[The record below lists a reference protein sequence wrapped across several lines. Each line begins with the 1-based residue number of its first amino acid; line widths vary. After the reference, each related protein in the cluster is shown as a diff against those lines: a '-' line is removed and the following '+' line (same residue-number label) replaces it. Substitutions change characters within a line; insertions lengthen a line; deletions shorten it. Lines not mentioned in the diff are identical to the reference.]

1 MAVIEMN
8 TQARPVPSAPNMA
21 AAVVRQ
27 VTPQQVQSPVSV
39 EQSVQ
44 KNIMIT
50 EPEVSEQDLKAA
62 VAQANVDMAG
72 NSESVTFGYEKQLG
86 LLYVQ
91 VVDNDS
97 GEVVREIP
105 SKGFIA
111 HRIAMR
117 EMVGL
122 LLDKQA

>member
-1 MAVIEMN
+1 MAIEMN
-8 TQARPVPSAPNMA
+8 TQARPVPSAPIMA

-39 EQSVQ
+39 EQSAQ
-44 KNIMIT
+44 KNMMNS
-50 EPEVSEQDLKAA
+50 EPEVTEKALKAA
-62 VAQANVDMAG
+62 VVQANTDMTRI
-72 NSESVTFGYEKQLG
+72 SESVTFGYEKQLG

-91 VVDNDS
+91 VTDNDS
-97 GEVVREIP
+97 GKVVREIP
-105 SKGFIA
+105 SKDFIA

-117 EMVGL
+117 EMIGL

>member
-8 TQARPVPSAPNMA
+8 IQPRPVPSAPNMGP
-21 AAVVRQ
+21 AVVRQ
-27 VTPQQVQSPVSV
+27 VTPQQVQAPVSV

-44 KNIMIT
+44 KNIMNI
-50 EPEVSEQDLKAA
+50 EPQVSERTLKKAI
-62 VAQANVDMAG
+62 AQANIEMAS
-72 NSESVTFGYEKQLG
+72 NSESVTFGYEKELG

-91 VVDNDS
+91 VTDNDS
-97 GEVVREIP
+97 GKVVREIP
-105 SKGFIA
+105 SKDFIA
-111 HRIAMR
+111 HRLAMR